1 MKITKAR
8 LKKLI
13 REELS
18 YLKEDDMPFKVMIT
32 ASGAPA
38 QFKDLAAA
46 IKTATIWEREGLL
59 KPEGTSP
66 EVMDALDT
74 QAGRH
79 PGGAIGE

>member
-1 MKITKAR
+1 MKIKKAR

-18 YLKEDDMPFKVMIT
+18 YLKEDDMPFKVMTT

-38 QFKDLAAA
+38 QFKDLGAA
-46 IKTATIWEREGLL
+46 IKTATIWEQEGLL

-74 QAGRH
+74 SAGRH